1 MDINTAGEKINVFIK
16 NTKRYSSGCR
26 LHDLCDG
33 LCRRRR
39 GSGRI
44 DARCESLASIR
55 DSIAISVLHIT
66 NSPTISGSV
75 IEAKSFGEGSSV
87 RFDFAKNEICNVS
100 TSQKG
105 KEVKSCWPMG
115 TLSAH
120 NRERLRDVSCA
131 HAEAAPAADFTAKYC
146 R

>member
-1 MDINTAGEKINVFIK
+1 MSLSKTQKGILLGAVFMISATASADDGEGVAES
-16 NTKRYSSGCR
+16 T
-26 LHDLCDG
+26 
-33 LCRRRR
+33 R
-39 GSGRI
+39 GV
-44 DARCESLASIR
+44 AESLASIR